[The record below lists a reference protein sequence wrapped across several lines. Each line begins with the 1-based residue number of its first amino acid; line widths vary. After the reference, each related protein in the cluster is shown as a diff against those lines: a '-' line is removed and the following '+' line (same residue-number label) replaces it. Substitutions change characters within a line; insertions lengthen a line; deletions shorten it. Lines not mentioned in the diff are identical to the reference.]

1 MDIENTRVTVNH
13 VNLALPYKC
22 TNSKNHQE
30 LLLRH
35 ICQDYLDI
43 CEVIRHTKGFKET
56 YALRKETIERVFGT
70 ATEHHGMRYTQEIG
84 KKKMAMK
91 VGLTFAC
98 INMKKLAKLMDFR
111 DKIYGGFSHLFLNF
125 AFFKTNFA

>member
-56 YALRKETIERVFGT
+56 YALRKKTIERVFGT
-70 ATEHHGMRYTQEIG
+70 AKEHHGMRYTQEIG

-98 INMKKLAKLMDFR
+98 MNMKKLAKLIDLS
-111 DKIYGGFSHLFLNF
+111 DKKYGDISRFSLRFPFLNPIF
-125 AFFKTNFA
+125 A